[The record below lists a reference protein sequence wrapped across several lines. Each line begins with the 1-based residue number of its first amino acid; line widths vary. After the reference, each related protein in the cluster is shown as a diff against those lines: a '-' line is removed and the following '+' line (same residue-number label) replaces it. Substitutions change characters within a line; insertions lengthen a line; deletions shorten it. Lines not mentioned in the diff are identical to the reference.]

1 MEYVGIIAGLFK
13 KACKKARKV
22 KAINQLEEVKIIV
35 DTDDIAE
42 SHLKRLQK
50 TGYLDIYIQAQ
61 YPDLLYV
68 SLTSKAIN
76 NYVNWYVMNNR

>member
-1 MEYVGIIAGLFK
+1 MEYLDIIAGLFK

-35 DTDDIAE
+35 DTDDIPDY
-42 SHLKRLQK
+42 RLR
-50 TGYLDIYIQAQ
+50 TLEEIGYLDIYIQAQ
-61 YPDLLYV
+61 YPDLIYV
-68 SLTSKAIN
+68 SLTSKAVN